1 MTLNYE
7 NSKITIESLVQT
19 KNEIKNQLVEL
30 QKAYTEIQA
39 KFERTR
45 RDLTAKDEL
54 ILQIEESNKQLVTRM
69 RKDYLNLESA
79 KIQKLE

>member
-19 KNEIKNQLVEL
+19 KNEIKNQMVEL
-30 QKAYTEIQA
+30 QKAYTEIRA